1 MATPSKINRDYI
13 DPAYLTSLARRALAD
28 FEVNSPSSLAAYL
41 PSQEVPD
48 IEYEIEKGQDGLVT
62 AANWRMFGGNTTS
75 ETWGQADRARGR
87 MMPLARNFVLDEET
101 LLRQRNDSGDAIAR
115 RASTLTERAAK
126 AIALQVNLQRGN
138 ALANGKIQI
147 SGSGGLRQEVDF
159 GRRAD
164 FSTTATELWTDPA
177 SDPIEYLSTL
187 AEVYEQENGFRPEK
201 MIVSTKVKAALLKN
215 PQVVSYAYGDS
226 DNTKPRATPGQ
237 LSALFAELDL
247 PTIDTVGRGKVQ
259 VDDLDSATGETKVVD
274 LLPQDSIIFVPAAGD
289 PTAPD
294 SSEFGRTLWGQTLS
308 ADLPDFQMKSGDLP
322 GIVAAVINE
331 GWPANMQVIA
341 DAIAMPVVY
350 NPNYTL
356 RAKVI

>member
-1 MATPSKINRDYI
+1 MAKPDNVNRDYI
-13 DPAYLTSLARRALAD
+13 NPEALTSLARRALAD
-28 FEVNSPSSLAAYL
+28 FEVNSASSLAAYL

-48 IEYEIEKGQDGLVT
+48 IEYEIEKGQDGLIT

-101 LLRQRNDSGDAIAR
+101 LLRQRNSGGDQIAR

-138 ALANGKIQI
+138 ALANGRINI
-147 SGSGGLRQEVDF
+147 TGSGGLRQEVDF
-159 GRRAD
+159 GRRSD
-164 FSTTATELWTDPA
+164 FTTTADNLWTDES

-215 PQVVSYAYGDS
+215 PAVVGYAYGDS
-226 DNTKPRATPGQ
+226 NNLKPRATPGM
-237 LSALFAELDL
+237 LSSLFAELDL
-247 PTIDTVGRGKVQ
+247 PQIDTVGNGKVQ
-259 VDDLDSATGETKVVD
+259 VDDFESGTGKTKVVD
-274 LLPQDSIIFVPAAGD
+274 LLPQDSVIFVPAAGD

-308 ADLPDFQMKSGDLP
+308 SDLPEFQMKSGDLP

>member
-1 MATPSKINRDYI
+1 MAKPDNVNRDYI
-13 DPAYLTSLARRALAD
+13 NPETLTSLARRALAD

-48 IEYEIEKGQDGLVT
+48 IEYEIEKGQDGLIT

-101 LLRQRNDSGDAIAR
+101 LLRQRNSGGDQIAR

-138 ALANGKIQI
+138 ALANGRINI
-147 SGSGGLRQEVDF
+147 TGSGGLRQEVDF
-159 GRRAD
+159 GRKPE
-164 FSTTATELWTDPA
+164 FTTTADNLWTDES

-215 PQVVSYAYGDS
+215 PTVVGYAYGDS
-226 DNTKPRATPGQ
+226 NNMKPRATPGM
-237 LSALFAELDL
+237 LSSLFAELDL
-247 PTIDTVGRGKVQ
+247 PQIDTVGNGKVQ
-259 VDDLDSATGETKVVD
+259 VDDFESGTGKTKVVD
-274 LLPQDSIIFVPAAGD
+274 LLPQDSVIFVPAAGD

-308 ADLPDFQMKSGDLP
+308 SDLPEFQMKSGDLP